1 MKYAQI
7 FLATTLLTGIASAET
22 AGEAMKRGQT
32 AYKAGRIHEACDAF
46 AASDKLAASSE
57 TEWSLAG
64 CYEQDGKPVAAAKLY
79 RAVAAQDPKRKDIAS
94 AKATKLE
101 ARAPKLR
108 FAIAATPGL
117 VVKVDGVEVVATED
131 VMVDTGPHEVIAT
144 APGFEGHASA
154 PVDREKAIVDVII
167 RLQPV
172 EAPPAPAATV
182 PPPAQAAAA
191 ASEPSAPRA
200 AAPMAMH
207 AESAEP
213 ASTDHR
219 MRNGIIV
226 GAVGVGALVTAG
238 VLFVAGTH
246 KFDDEH
252 ALCPSSR
259 CATTDDLEHA
269 NSLLDD
275 GHLLRGLSIGTGI
288 AGLALVGVGGYLVAT
303 HKTEESHVMVQLD
316 HRGGSIGYTA
326 RF

>member
-7 FLATTLLTGIASAET
+7 FLATTLLAGVASAET
-22 AGEAMKRGQT
+22 ADEAMKRGQT

-46 AASDKLAASSE
+46 AASDQLAASTE

-79 RAVAAQDPKRKDIAS
+79 RAVADKDPKRKDAAT
-94 AKATKLE
+94 AKAIKLE
-101 ARAPKLR
+101 SRAPKLR
-108 FAIAATPGL
+108 FAIAKTPGL
-117 VVKVDGVEVVATED
+117 VVKVDGVEVSPTED

-172 EAPPAPAATV
+172 EASPAPAASV
-182 PPPAQAAAA
+182 PAPAQAAAA
-191 ASEPSAPRA
+191 ASEPSGGPAPMA

-207 AESAEP
+207 DEP

-219 MRNGIIV
+219 MRNGVIV
-226 GAVGVGALVTAG
+226 GAVGIGALVTAG
-238 VLFVAGTH
+238 VLFVASSH

-259 CATTDDLEHA
+259 CASNDDLDKAH
-269 NSLLDD
+269 SLLDD

-288 AGLALVGVGGYLVAT
+288 AGLALVGVGGYLIAT
-303 HKTEESHVMVQLD
+303 HSKEESHMTVQVD
-316 HRGGSIGYTA
+316 HRGASVGYTA